1 MSDDFV
7 IDLEKAIEAQRDY
20 LDKERLPKIRE
31 LFRTFHA
38 NFMSMYNVL
47 LKKGQIGEDPYK
59 ADTKI
64 SEVQAPPATP
74 FLENERNEKMSI
86 RLSQFE
92 SQLDFLNNY
101 YQFSAEFLT
110 MKRLKG
116 ITELINYIQWPKLS
130 ENSTNINTRVTA
142 ELVNKVR
149 QGTDPLSANIMNDAV
164 TQLSKITVQLLT
176 HFKELT
182 AFQREFYKREVR
194 ERVLHKISV
203 PEGSPGERHEAAS
216 RQIKRAFAEEM
227 SDEPYY
233 PELIDEILQEE
244 YSEGASQLQAELL
257 KRLYPQIMEK
267 KEEKKVDYKE
277 ILLDAIRQLSSSS
290 LHLDKTIQKLN
301 DSLMLVKQKKIGF
314 REKFRKWLKS
324 LVQKKDEAN
333 ILIIEVFDERTA
345 ISKNVKLN
353 FDQFVQGMSK
363 SAKILSVLSSKVS
376 STYMRLENADDDKV
390 FEFLSNQI
398 VELEKT
404 LNMLPALDVYFKSE
418 VPRESRGRMK
428 GIKLEIN
435 AIKNI
440 LVKVKQKRH
449 EYVAKKE
456 EEEQLKK
463 LGIKY

>member
-7 IDLEKAIEAQRDY
+7 FDLEKAIEAQRDY
-20 LDKERLPKIRE
+20 LDKERLPKIRD

-38 NFMSMYNVL
+38 NFMSLYNVL

-64 SEVQAPPATP
+64 SEVQAPDASP
-74 FLENERNEKMSI
+74 FLENEKNEKMSI

-101 YQFSAEFLT
+101 YQFSAEFLS

-116 ITELINYIQWPKLS
+116 ITELINYIQWAKLS
-130 ENSTNINTRVTA
+130 ENSTSTNTRATA
-142 ELVNKVR
+142 EMVNKVR
-149 QGTDPLSANIMNDAV
+149 QGTDPLSANIINDAV
-164 TQLSKITVQLLT
+164 NQLAKISSQLLT

-203 PEGSPGERHEAAS
+203 PDGSPGERHEAAVKK
-216 RQIKRAFAEEM
+216 IKRAFAEEM

-244 YSEGASQLQAELL
+244 YAENSSQLKDELL
-257 KRLYPQIMEK
+257 KRLYPQIQEK
-267 KEEKKVDYKE
+267 KEEKKDDYKGL
-277 ILLDAIRQLSSSS
+277 LLDAIRQLSAAS

-301 DSLMLVKQKKIGF
+301 ESLMLIKQKRVTISERF
-314 REKFRKWLKS
+314 RNWLKS

-333 ILIIEVFDERTA
+333 ILPVEVFDERTA
-345 ISKNVKLN
+345 ISKTVKVN
-353 FDQFVQGMSK
+353 YDQFIQNVSK
-363 SAKILSVLSSKVS
+363 TAKILSVLSSKVS
-376 STYMRLENADDDKV
+376 STYMRLENAEDDKV
-390 FEFLSNQI
+390 FEFLSGQI
-398 VELEKT
+398 VELEKM
-404 LNMLPALDVYFKSE
+404 LNLLPALDVYFKSE

-440 LVKVKQKRH
+440 LIKVKQKRH
-449 EYVAKKE
+449 EYVAKKD

-463 LGIKY
+463 LGIKI